1 MLVLLPSR
9 LGHDPAG
16 FNPHLTTRTAV
27 LTPRNR
33 TPVFIRGSTT
43 TGSERTLGV
52 PPGRTRRAVRVGGH
66 RGGDSDRRHQP
77 DAGRAGGL
85 GNGLRRGV
93 LPPYSTEPI
102 RPPVAADADGG
113 RVRRASTAS
122 RLNHR
127 ETLIISRLNTA
138 RTTHKESNKETDSR
152 VRSDVFR
159 QRAVLSFET
168 VE

>member
-77 DAGRAGGL
+77 GSGRAGGL

-93 LPPYSTEPI
+93 LPPTRQGRFDRQSRLTPTE
-102 RPPVAADADGG
+102 GG
-113 RVRRASTAS
+113 SGGHRRRAVSITEK
-122 RLNHR
+122 RL
-127 ETLIISRLNTA
+127 
-138 RTTHKESNKETDSR
+138 
-152 VRSDVFR
+152 
-159 QRAVLSFET
+159 
-168 VE
+168 